1 MRAIVITAQGPDVP
15 ANLRLITDAPEPMP
29 PPPGHAQVKTL
40 ASALNHLD
48 LWVGKGVPGLKL
60 TYPRVSGSDACGQV
74 VRVGE
79 GVDPAWVGRRV
90 ILDAAVVV
98 PEPRRPDD
106 GPAPHVP
113 DFELLGEHHDGT
125 HRECFN
131 APVANLQP
139 IAPDAPPADAAAFG
153 LVHLTAY
160 SMMIG
165 KGDLRAGQWVL
176 ITGIGGGVAGAAL
189 GIARWRGARTI
200 VTSRAQAKLDAAR
213 ALGADHGVLDTGEDW
228 SKEVRRITGG
238 RGVDMAVDSSGKATH
253 LRCIKSLSRGGT
265 YVTPGCTS
273 GPDATTDLARIF
285 WNQLRIIGS
294 TMGTPDEF
302 AQVAALYRAG
312 ALRPVVDRVFAPG
325 EAQAAWSRLA
335 AGEQMG
341 KIVID
346 WSR

>member
-1 MRAIVITAQGPDVP
+1 MRAIVITAPGPDVP
-15 ANLRLITDAPEPMP
+15 ANLRLVHDAPEPPP
-29 PPPGHAQVKTL
+29 PPPGHAQVRTL

-48 LWVGKGVPGLKL
+48 LWVGRGVPGLSL

-74 VRVGE
+74 VGVGE
-79 GVDPAWVGRRV
+79 GVDPAWIGRRV
-90 ILDAAVVV
+90 ILDAAIVV

-106 GPAPHVP
+106 GPAPGVP
-113 DFELLGEHHDGT
+113 AYELIGEHHDGT
-125 HRECFN
+125 HREHFN
-131 APVANLQP
+131 APIANLQP
-139 IAPDAPPADAAAFG
+139 VGPDAPPTDAAAFG

-200 VTSRAQAKLDAAR
+200 VTSRSASKLDAAR
-213 ALGADHGVLDTGEDW
+213 ALGADHTLLDSGEDW

-238 RGVDMAVDSSGKATH
+238 RGVDMAVDSTGKATH
-253 LRCIKSLSRGGT
+253 LRCVKALARGGV

-285 WNQLRIIGS
+285 WHQLRIIGS

-312 ALRPVVDRVFAPG
+312 ALRPVVDRVYAPG
-325 EAQAAWSRLA
+325 EARAAWSRLA

-341 KIVID
+341 KIVLD
-346 WSR
+346 WTR